1 MVIQQPR
8 PPVVPTGEALDL
20 LAHSCGVA
28 QEGSPHRLVEFI
40 AARDGEGTSTVALAF
55 AESLVRLSGGTV
67 LLVDASSGGGIDEV
81 GLMEAM
87 IAGLPVERA
96 VTELGEGVFG
106 ARLSGIAHLSGELM
120 RRVGHR
126 ELWRNICERYD
137 RIVVD
142 APALERSNR
151 GITLAEHM
159 DAVVIVVEA
168 EATRGPVLG
177 RLIDLLQRTGAPVVG
192 TVLNKRK
199 YYIPKSVYRWL

>member
-1 MVIQQPR
+1 MA
-8 PPVVPTGEALDL
+8 EALEL

-28 QEGSPHRLVEFI
+28 NEGSSHRLIEFI
-40 AARDGEGTSTVALAF
+40 AARDGEGTSTVARAF

-67 LLVDASSGGGIDEV
+67 LLVDASSTKDVDEI

-87 IAGLPVERA
+87 IAGLPVEGA
-96 VTELGEGVFG
+96 ISELGEGVFG
-106 ARLSGIAHLSGELM
+106 ARLSGIPRLSGELM

-126 ELWRNICERYD
+126 ELWQAICERFD
-137 RIVVD
+137 KVVVD

-151 GITLAEHM
+151 GVTLAAHM

-168 EATRGPVLG
+168 ETTRGPVLG
-177 RLIDLLQRTGAPVVG
+177 RLIDLLQRSGAPVVG

-199 YYIPKSVYRWL
+199 YYIPNAVYRWL